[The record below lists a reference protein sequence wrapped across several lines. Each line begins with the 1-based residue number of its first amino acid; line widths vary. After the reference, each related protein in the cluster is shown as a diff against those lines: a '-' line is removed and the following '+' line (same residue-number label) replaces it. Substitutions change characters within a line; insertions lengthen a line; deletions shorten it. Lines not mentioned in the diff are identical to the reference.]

1 MFRIVNFTLVI
12 RTVAVV
18 TTLLS
23 ILLYG
28 FIISKFPD
36 LARSI
41 RVFTLAPLI
50 ALVLTFTLTSK
61 APARLIWRL
70 ARAFNK
76 SLYPDLNGVWEGE
89 IITSK
94 NQKLPARA
102 TIRQALL
109 HTEIDM
115 HTSTAK
121 SVTLEATPVME
132 SGQYKLYY
140 TYRAKPQNPRYG
152 AYTGTTIFDIRQ
164 TEVDGELVYEL
175 TGYFYTERKTLGTT
189 RLRQTGSDPMKD
201 ISFY

>member
-28 FIISKFPD
+28 IITNKFPD
-36 LARSI
+36 LARSV
-41 RVFTLAPLI
+41 RMFTLAPVI

-61 APARLIWRL
+61 GPARLIWKV
-70 ARAFNK
+70 ARFFNG

-89 IITSK
+89 IVTSK
-94 NQKLPARA
+94 GHTLQARA

-132 SGQYKLYY
+132 GGQYKLYY
-140 TYRAKPQNPRYG
+140 TYRAKPQSPRYG

-164 TEVDGELVYEL
+164 IELNGKYVYEL
-175 TGYFYTERKTLGTT
+175 SGYFYTERKTLGTT
-189 RLRQTGSDPMKD
+189 RLRHKSSDPMND
-201 ISFY
+201 VSFY